1 MPNHGMTPHTS
12 GTSLTAQTR
21 YAAGVR
27 EILEKLFAGEKQRD
41 EYTIVSNGG
50 LAGVGA
56 HSYTEGSSTSGSE
69 EAAEY
74 RSRK

>member
-1 MPNHGMTPHTS
+1 MRMI
-12 GTSLTAQTR
+12 GTAPPGPPVPSNTESIK
-21 YAAGVR
+21 R

-56 HSYTEGSSTSGSE
+56 HSYTEGSSTGGSE

-74 RSRK
+74 KAK